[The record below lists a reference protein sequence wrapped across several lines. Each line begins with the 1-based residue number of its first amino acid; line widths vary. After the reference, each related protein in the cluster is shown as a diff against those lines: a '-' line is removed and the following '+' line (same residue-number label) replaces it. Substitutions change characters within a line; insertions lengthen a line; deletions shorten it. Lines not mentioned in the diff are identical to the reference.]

1 MTGKNSSM
9 RIVLRSMINFVI
21 LIVVLIILNVLL
33 SSIHNNAYIRIVDFL
48 TSLLWLFFVLFLVGM
63 VNALLWNFPFPL
75 NILAPVSA
83 GALGVFILNL
93 FYRILEFSQT
103 FFYFSTLER
112 ILSYN
117 LYVYVFFITVVV
129 GYLIVLVEENNRRER
144 EPREKVERK
153 IKKDGVKKKIKEE
166 DSLLNG
172 FKDETKKVF
181 DNIERAIKGKT
192 KQKNKKAKK
201 R

>member
-1 MTGKNSSM
+1 M